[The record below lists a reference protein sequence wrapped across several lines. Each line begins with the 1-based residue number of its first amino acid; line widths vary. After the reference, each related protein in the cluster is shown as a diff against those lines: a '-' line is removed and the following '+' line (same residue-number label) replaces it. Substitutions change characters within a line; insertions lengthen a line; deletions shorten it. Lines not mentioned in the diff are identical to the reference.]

1 MKQKNIR
8 TLSFVVST
16 LTYLII
22 GAALFDHF
30 ESPLEL
36 IQNNRLNKNI
46 SLFMQKHNMNE
57 TEFNGLWETIL
68 LKKPYEAGHQ
78 WKFVGSLYFCTLVVT
93 LIGYGHSTPR
103 TFYGKSFCILY
114 TVVGN

>member
-57 TEFNGLWETIL
+57 TEFNRLWETIL